1 MSLLAPAKLNLYL
14 HVVGRRAD
22 GFHLL
27 DSLVAFVDIGDHI
40 TVSPAHSLNVAITG
54 PFAKELAAHDP
65 RQNLVWRAGEALAR
79 ELGQPP
85 GALVILEKNLPIA
98 SGIGGGSSD
107 AAATLLS
114 LANLWSAKLAPERLA
129 VLGAT
134 LGADVP
140 VCLAGHAAFIGGI
153 GDQVVLA
160 PALPEAYLV
169 LVNPGR
175 PLPTPDV
182 YKSRQGPFGQSAR
195 FTHAPSDA
203 AELAAILKQRRN
215 DLSDAARAIVPE
227 IDDVLAA
234 LAACDGALLARMS
247 GSGATCFA
255 LFADNAAASAA
266 VARVRGANPGWWVA
280 NGRLMS

>member
-1 MSLLAPAKLNLYL
+1 MLAPAKLNLYL

-27 DSLVAFVDIGDHI
+27 DSLVAFADIGDDI

-54 PFAKELAAHDP
+54 PFAEELAAHDP
-65 RQNLVWRAGEALAR
+65 KQNLVWRAGEVLAR
-79 ELGQPP
+79 ELGRPP

-107 AAATLLS
+107 AAATLTS
-114 LANLWSAKLAPERLA
+114 LAALWNAKLAPERMA
-129 VLGAT
+129 TLGAS

-140 VCLAGHAAFIGGI
+140 ACLAGHAAFIGGV
-153 GDQVVLA
+153 GELVAPA
-160 PALPEAYLV
+160 PALPETHLV

-182 YKSRQGPFGQSAR
+182 YRSRQGPFGQPAR
-195 FTHAPSDA
+195 FAHAPA
-203 AELAAILKQRRN
+203 NVTELAAILKARRN
-215 DLSDAARAIVPE
+215 DLTDAARAIVPE
-227 IDDVLAA
+227 IDDVLTA
-234 LAACDGALLARMS
+234 LMACDGALLARMS

-266 VARVRGANPGWWVA
+266 AARLRGINSGWWVA
-280 NGRLMS
+280 NGRLVS

>member
-1 MSLLAPAKLNLYL
+1 LLAPAKLNLYL

-27 DSLVAFVDIGDHI
+27 DSLVAFADIGDHI
-40 TVSPAHSLNVAITG
+40 TVSPARSLNIAITG
-54 PFAKELAAHDP
+54 PFAEQLAAQDP
-65 RQNLVWRAGEALAR
+65 KQNLVWRAGEALAH
-79 ELGQPP
+79 ELGHPP

-107 AAATLLS
+107 AAATLIS
-114 LANLWSAKLAPERLA
+114 LAALWNAKLAPEQIA
-129 VLGAT
+129 ALGAA

-140 VCLAGHAAFIGGI
+140 VCLAGRAAFIGGV
-153 GDQVVLA
+153 GELVA
-160 PALPEAYLV
+160 PAPTLPETYLV

-195 FTHAPSDA
+195 FAYAPANA
-203 AELAAILKQRRN
+203 AELAAILKARCN
-215 DLSDAARAIVPE
+215 DLTDAARAIVPE
-227 IDDVLAA
+227 IDDVLTA

-255 LFADNAAASAA
+255 LFAGNAAAGAA
-266 VARVRGANPGWWVA
+266 AARLRGINSGWWVA
-280 NGRLMS
+280 KGRLVS

>member
-1 MSLLAPAKLNLYL
+1 MLAPAKLNLYL

-27 DSLVAFVDIGDHI
+27 DSLVAFADIGDDI

-54 PFAKELAAHDP
+54 PFAEELAAHDP
-65 RQNLVWRAGEALAR
+65 KQNLVWRAGEVLAR
-79 ELGQPP
+79 ELGRPP

-107 AAATLLS
+107 AAATLTS
-114 LANLWSAKLAPERLA
+114 LAALWNAKLAPERMA
-129 VLGAT
+129 TLGAT

-140 VCLAGHAAFIGGI
+140 VCLAGHAAFIGGV
-153 GDQVVLA
+153 GELVAPA
-160 PALPEAYLV
+160 PALPETHLV

-182 YKSRQGPFGQSAR
+182 YRSRQGPFGQPAR
-195 FTHAPSDA
+195 FAHAPA
-203 AELAAILKQRRN
+203 NVTELAAILKARRN
-215 DLSDAARAIVPE
+215 DLTDAARAIVPE
-227 IDDVLAA
+227 IDDVLTA
-234 LAACDGALLARMS
+234 LTACDGALLARMS

-266 VARVRGANPGWWVA
+266 AARLRGINSGWWVA
-280 NGRLMS
+280 NGRLVS

>member
-1 MSLLAPAKLNLYL
+1 LLAPAKLNLYL

-27 DSLVAFVDIGDHI
+27 DSLVAFADIGDHI
-40 TVSPAHSLNVAITG
+40 TVSPAHSLNIAITG
-54 PFAKELAAHDP
+54 PFAEQLAAQDP
-65 RQNLVWRAGEALAR
+65 KQNLVWRAGEALAH
-79 ELGQPP
+79 ELGRPP

-107 AAATLLS
+107 AAATLIS
-114 LANLWSAKLAPERLA
+114 LAALWNAKLAPEQIA
-129 VLGAT
+129 ALGAA

-140 VCLAGHAAFIGGI
+140 VCLAGRAAFIGGV
-153 GDQVVLA
+153 GELVA
-160 PALPEAYLV
+160 PAPTLPETYLV

-195 FTHAPSDA
+195 FAYAPANA
-203 AELAAILKQRRN
+203 AELAAILKARCN
-215 DLSDAARAIVPE
+215 DLTDAARAIVPE
-227 IDDVLAA
+227 IDDVLTA

-255 LFADNAAASAA
+255 LFAGNAAAGAA
-266 VARVRGANPGWWVA
+266 AARLRGINSGWWVA
-280 NGRLMS
+280 KGRLVS